1 MPTLAAVLSAL
12 IELSMAVIVLLVVFV
27 GVPLSW
33 AWFDRR
39 KR

>member
-12 IELSMAVIVLLVVFV
+12 VELAMAVIVLLVVFV
-27 GVPLSW
+27 GVPLAW
-33 AWFDRR
+33 VWFDRR

>member
-1 MPTLAAVLSAL
+1 MSTLAEFLSAL
-12 IELSMAVIVLLVVFV
+12 IELAIAVIALLVVFI